1 MKKYV
6 KKILFGLFIALILFI
21 ALMIVI
27 NYNEEGE
34 KVLPFKLSKIVIVST
49 INGNSKTGS
58 DTIWD
63 IDINQIHDFYI
74 SVAPENNTNN
84 KETIKSIT
92 LKNFKINPQD
102 VAGNKKIL
110 IPTGEL
116 GATLYSNSEEN
127 YIDSE
132 IIIDGGAI
140 DDLKYKQI
148 GNMGGT
154 IAFRYELENIG
165 NFKGNDETEIKYDA
179 SILQKIGLDVQKLN
193 TEIGFDLLIKTSKNI
208 SYKGN
213 IKLQT
218 PVGNLAENPSGE
230 KVIEDFN
237 NVVFKRVKE

>member
-34 KVLPFKLSKIVIVST
+34 KVLPFKLSKIVIVSA

-63 IDINQIHDFYI
+63 IDLNQINDFYI
-74 SVAPENNTNN
+74 SVAPENNTN

-92 LKNFKINPQD
+92 LKNFKINPDD

-110 IPTGEL
+110 TPTGEL

-127 YIDSE
+127 YKDSE
-132 IIIDGGAI
+132 IVFDGGAI
-140 DDLKYKQI
+140 DDLKSKQI

-179 SILQKIGLDVQKLN
+179 SILQKVGLDVQNLN
-193 TEIGFDLLIKTSKNI
+193 TEISFDLLIKTSKNI

>member
-34 KVLPFKLSKIVIVST
+34 KVLPFKLSKIVIVSA

-63 IDINQIHDFYI
+63 IDLNQINDFYI
-74 SVAPENNTNN
+74 SVAPENNTN

-92 LKNFKINPQD
+92 LKNFRINPED

-110 IPTGEL
+110 TPTGEL

-127 YIDSE
+127 YIDTE
-132 IIIDGGAI
+132 IVVDGGTI
-140 DDLKYKQI
+140 DDLKSKQI

-179 SILQKIGLDVQKLN
+179 SILQKVGLDVQKLN
-193 TEIGFDLLIKTSKNI
+193 TEISFDLLIKTSKNI

-218 PVGNLAENPSGE
+218 PVGNLSENASGE

>member
-6 KKILFGLFIALILFI
+6 KKILFGLFIALVLFI

-63 IDINQIHDFYI
+63 IDLNQINDFYI

-140 DDLKYKQI
+140 DDLKSKQI

-218 PVGNLAENPSGE
+218 PVGNLSENASSE

>member
-34 KVLPFKLSKIVIVST
+34 KVLPFKLSKIVIVSA

-63 IDINQIHDFYI
+63 IDLNQINDFYI
-74 SVAPENNTNN
+74 SVAPENNTN

-92 LKNFKINPQD
+92 LKNFKINPED

-110 IPTGEL
+110 TPTGEL

-127 YIDSE
+127 YKDSE
-132 IIIDGGAI
+132 IVFDGGAI
-140 DDLKYKQI
+140 DDLKSKQI

-179 SILQKIGLDVQKLN
+179 SILQKVGLDVQNLN
-193 TEIGFDLLIKTSKNI
+193 TEISFDLLIKTSKNI

>member
-34 KVLPFKLSKIVIVST
+34 KVLPFKLSKIVIVSA

-63 IDINQIHDFYI
+63 IDLNQINDFYI
-74 SVAPENNTNN
+74 SVAPENNTN

-92 LKNFKINPQD
+92 LKNFKINPDD

-110 IPTGEL
+110 TPTGEF

-127 YIDSE
+127 YKDSE
-132 IIIDGGAI
+132 IVFDGGAI
-140 DDLKYKQI
+140 DDLKSKQI

-179 SILQKIGLDVQKLN
+179 SILQKVGLDVQNLN
-193 TEIGFDLLIKTSKNI
+193 TEIIFDLLIKTSKNI

>member
-34 KVLPFKLSKIVIVST
+34 KVLPFKLSKIVIVSA

-63 IDINQIHDFYI
+63 IDLNQINDFYI
-74 SVAPENNTNN
+74 SVAPENNTN

-92 LKNFKINPQD
+92 LKNFKINPED

-110 IPTGEL
+110 TPTGEL

-127 YIDSE
+127 YKDSE
-132 IIIDGGAI
+132 IVFDGGAI
-140 DDLKYKQI
+140 DDLKSKQI

-179 SILQKIGLDVQKLN
+179 SILQKVGLDVQKLN
-193 TEIGFDLLIKTSKNI
+193 TEISFDLLIKTSKNI

>member
-34 KVLPFKLSKIVIVST
+34 KVLPFKLSKIVIVSA

-63 IDINQIHDFYI
+63 IDLNQINDFYI
-74 SVAPENNTNN
+74 SVAPENNTN

-92 LKNFKINPQD
+92 LKNFKISPED
-102 VAGNKKIL
+102 VVGNKKIL
-110 IPTGEL
+110 TPTGEL

-127 YIDSE
+127 YKDSE
-132 IIIDGGAI
+132 IVFDGGAI
-140 DDLKYKQI
+140 DDLKSKQI

-179 SILQKIGLDVQKLN
+179 SILQKVGLDVQNLN
-193 TEIGFDLLIKTSKNI
+193 TEISFDLLIKTSKNI

>member
-34 KVLPFKLSKIVIVST
+34 KVLPFKLSKIVIVSA

-63 IDINQIHDFYI
+63 IDLNQINDFYI
-74 SVAPENNTNN
+74 SIAPENNTN
-84 KETIKSIT
+84 KETIKSII
-92 LKNFKINPQD
+92 LKNFKINPDD

-110 IPTGEL
+110 TPTGEL
-116 GATLYSNSEEN
+116 GANLYSNSEEN
-127 YIDSE
+127 YKDSE
-132 IIIDGGAI
+132 IVFDGGAI
-140 DDLKYKQI
+140 DDLKSKQI

-179 SILQKIGLDVQKLN
+179 SILQKVGLDVQKLN
-193 TEIGFDLLIKTSKNI
+193 TEISFDLLIKTSKNI

-218 PVGNLAENPSGE
+218 PVGNLSENASGE
-230 KVIEDFN
+230 KVIEDL
-237 NVVFKRVKE
+237 FKRVKE

>member
-34 KVLPFKLSKIVIVST
+34 KVLPFKLSKIVIVSA

-63 IDINQIHDFYI
+63 IDLNQINDFYI
-74 SVAPENNTNN
+74 SISPENNTN
-84 KETIKSIT
+84 KETIKSII
-92 LKNFKINPQD
+92 LKNFKINPDD

-110 IPTGEL
+110 TPTGEL

-127 YIDSE
+127 YKDSE
-132 IIIDGGAI
+132 IVFDGGAI
-140 DDLKYKQI
+140 DDLKSKQI

-179 SILQKIGLDVQKLN
+179 SILQKVGLDVQKLN
-193 TEIGFDLLIKTSKNI
+193 TEISFDLLIKTSKNI